1 MSKTYRPYNPDQQF
15 LMPPSMREWLPE
27 SHLVYF
33 VSDTID
39 EMDISEI
46 EGIYEKSLV
55 GHPPY
60 NPRMM
65 TKLLFYAY
73 CTGVFSSRKIAK
85 KLEDDVAFRVLAAG
99 NRPDFRTIWDFRK
112 LHLLALK
119 GLFKEVLMLCRR
131 AGMVRLGHVALDGT
145 KQKANA
151 SKHKAMSYGRM
162 KDESARLESEI
173 AELLASAERVD
184 EKEDAEYGKD
194 SRGDELPKELAFR
207 DGRLAK
213 IRQAMR
219 ELEADAKKSE
229 EEAASEGDVDADT
242 KAKKRGRPKKKPSG
256 VPDDKTQK
264 NFTDPESKVML
275 AGDKSFIQGYNAQ
288 AAVDSDYQVIVASM
302 VTAQASDSPHTQA
315 MVEQIE
321 ENTGRLPDEM
331 SLDAGYY
338 SDANVKYLEEEKK
351 IDVYMPP
358 CRLKHREY
366 RSAVPDDLTED
377 SSIRDRMKAKVL
389 TAEGREKY
397 GLRKQ
402 TVEPVFGQTKE
413 CRGFRR
419 FSMRGQEACDAEWSF
434 VCAAHNLL
442 KLFKYGAIAIAKM
455 TEECVTGAQNIDIL
469 AAAA

>member
-1 MSKTYRPYNPDQQF
+1 
-15 LMPPSMREWLPE
+15 
-27 SHLVYF
+27 
-33 VSDTID
+33 
-39 EMDISEI
+39 
-46 EGIYEKSLV
+46 
-55 GHPPY
+55 
-60 NPRMM
+60 
-65 TKLLFYAY
+65 
-73 CTGVFSSRKIAK
+73 
-85 KLEDDVAFRVLAAG
+85 
-99 NRPDFRTIWDFRK
+99 
-112 LHLLALK
+112 
-119 GLFKEVLMLCRR
+119 
-131 AGMVRLGHVALDGT
+131 MVRLGHVALDGT

-173 AELLASAERVD
+173 AELLGSALRVD
-184 EKEDAEYGKD
+184 EKEDAEYGEN

-207 DGRLAK
+207 EGRLAK

-229 EEAASEGDVDADT
+229 EEAASEGDVDVDT
-242 KAKKRGRPKKKPSG
+242 KAKKRGRPKKKPCG
-256 VPDDKTQK
+256 VPDDKAQK

-288 AAVDSDYQVIVASM
+288 AAVDSEYQVIVATM
-302 VTAQASDSPHTQA
+302 VTAQAADSVHTQA

-321 ENTGRLPDEM
+321 ENTGQLPDEM

-338 SDANVKYLEEEKK
+338 SDANVRYLEEEKK

-366 RSAVPDDLTED
+366 RNAKPEELTKE

-419 FSMRGQEACDAEWSF
+419 FSMRGQEVCDAEWSF

-442 KLFKYGAIAIAKM
+442 KLFRYGAIATAKM
-455 TEECVTGAQNIDIL
+455 AVQCATGVQTVEIL
-469 AAAA
+469 AVAA